1 MIRYVKGIY
10 SMNINGG
17 IVVETQSGLGLEIFL
32 PANSPIYRYG
42 EGETIMVYTS
52 MIVKEDDISL
62 YGFHNRDNLEIF
74 ERLITVSGVGA
85 KGAMS
90 ILSTLE
96 AAELKRAIAF
106 EDAKEISRANGIGKK
121 TAERIILELKDK
133 LAKTD
138 IPAYVPPADTAD
150 VSSDSRSEAI
160 TALVALGY
168 TKAEAFNAVASIN
181 DEGLSSEEYIKK
193 ALKNQKHLKIHPF
206 IPVYFRPPKRGFP
219 SRTDA

>member
-96 AAELKRAIAF
+96 AAELKRAITF

-193 ALKNQKHLKIHPF
+193 ALKNLF
-206 IPVYFRPPKRGFP
+206 
-219 SRTDA
+219 

>member
-96 AAELKRAIAF
+96 AAEFKRAIAF

-193 ALKNQKHLKIHPF
+193 ALKNLF
-206 IPVYFRPPKRGFP
+206 
-219 SRTDA
+219 

>member
-106 EDAKEISRANGIGKK
+106 EDVKEISRANGIGKK

-160 TALVALGY
+160 TALVTLGY

-193 ALKNQKHLKIHPF
+193 VLKNLF
-206 IPVYFRPPKRGFP
+206 
-219 SRTDA
+219 

>member
-193 ALKNQKHLKIHPF
+193 SLKNLF
-206 IPVYFRPPKRGFP
+206 
-219 SRTDA
+219 

>member
-138 IPAYVPPADTAD
+138 IPAYVPPADTAEA
-150 VSSDSRSEAI
+150 SSDSRSEAI

-193 ALKNQKHLKIHPF
+193 ALKNLF
-206 IPVYFRPPKRGFP
+206 
-219 SRTDA
+219 

>member
-42 EGETIMVYTS
+42 EGETIMVFTS

-193 ALKNQKHLKIHPF
+193 ALKNLF
-206 IPVYFRPPKRGFP
+206 
-219 SRTDA
+219 

>member
-1 MIRYVKGIY
+1 
-10 SMNINGG
+10 MNINGG

-160 TALVALGY
+160 TALVTLGY

-193 ALKNQKHLKIHPF
+193 ALKNLF
-206 IPVYFRPPKRGFP
+206 
-219 SRTDA
+219 

>member
-121 TAERIILELKDK
+121 TAEIIILELKDK

-160 TALVALGY
+160 TALVTLGY

-193 ALKNQKHLKIHPF
+193 ALKNLF
-206 IPVYFRPPKRGFP
+206 
-219 SRTDA
+219 

>member
-121 TAERIILELKDK
+121 TAERIILELKDT

-160 TALVALGY
+160 TALVTLGY

-193 ALKNQKHLKIHPF
+193 ALKNLF
-206 IPVYFRPPKRGFP
+206 
-219 SRTDA
+219 

>member
-133 LAKTD
+133 MAKTD

-160 TALVALGY
+160 TALVTLGY

-193 ALKNQKHLKIHPF
+193 ALKNLF
-206 IPVYFRPPKRGFP
+206 
-219 SRTDA
+219 

>member
-160 TALVALGY
+160 TALVTLGY

-193 ALKNQKHLKIHPF
+193 VLKNLF
-206 IPVYFRPPKRGFP
+206 
-219 SRTDA
+219 